1 MKSGSKV
8 VRRDNATALP
18 FRMVYPEKERSRCY
32 VAPLFTDIQ
41 CENCD
46 LEPQRQ
52 L

>member
-1 MKSGSKV
+1 MKSGSKMG
-8 VRRDNATALP
+8 RRNNATSP
-18 FRMVYPEKERSRCY
+18 FHMVYPEKGGSGCY
-32 VAPLFTDIQ
+32 VAPLSPDKT